1 MPKEDRSDW
10 VAVESDVAAANA
22 EVNKIKPAQSAYLFF
37 QKAATES
44 VKAEHMA
51 ANGGKFEVGLFSKLM
66 RDKWVALTPEDK
78 KPYEDLAMKDQFRFR
93 SESHAADIAAIE
105 RRERLQ
111 RERDT
116 LMLDDEGGTKRST
129 RGGRAKKERKKERKE
144 KRKLK
149 HELKKKKKKSFCE
162 EDGDDDDEDFEE
174 GSRKKSGDTDAMNVD
189 EEEDSSSDDFSVQSD
204 DSSSSEDSEGNP
216 KKKKAKPA
224 PRQLS
229 QKQIE
234 RRQRLKEEKEQKEA
248 IIAGRQE
255 DIRKEKAGQAKKRL
269 EFLLKQS
276 NIFSHFGAVKEDN
289 TKFGINPNEKKAIAA
304 PGLNRRES

>member
-10 VAVESDVAAANA
+10 VAVESDVAATDA
-22 EVNKIKPAQSAYLFF
+22 NKIKPAQSAYLFF

-51 ANGGKFEVGLFSKLM
+51 ANNGKFEVGLFSKLM
-66 RDKWVALTPEDK
+66 RDKWAALTPEEK
-78 KPYEDLAMKDQFRFR
+78 KPYEDLAIKDQFRFR
-93 SESHAADIAAIE
+93 SESHAADIAALE

-129 RGGRAKKERKKERKE
+129 RGARAKKERKKERKE

-149 HELKKKKKKSFCE
+149 HELKKKKKKSFG
-162 EDGDDDDEDFEE
+162 DGDDDDDDDFEE
-174 GSRKKSGDTDAMNVD
+174 AKKKSGDADAMDID

-224 PRQLS
+224 PRQMS

-234 RRQRLKEEKEQKEA
+234 RRQRLDCRVHTASESA
-248 IIAGRQE
+248 PRCSVPLR
-255 DIRKEKAGQAKKRL
+255 DPVHRRPVL
-269 EFLLKQS
+269 
-276 NIFSHFGAVKEDN
+276 V
-289 TKFGINPNEKKAIAA
+289 AA
-304 PGLNRRES
+304 Q